1 MNLYIQDKNNN
12 YIYLKC
18 KNGEEINNSNYESI
32 VGKEKLNNM
41 FQRSNLTKILNTK
54 ESKEENKLISD
65 YFENLKK
72 NTKKGNKD
80 DKNLEFYN
88 QKVRIFNKVD
98 ENKINKL
105 DENSKALYVRE
116 IDENKEIKKYEKN
129 YNEEDFWSKIKKYG
143 KKICLKPLYAALYLF
158 YSIPKVSFIDKALI
172 IGSLGYLI
180 SPFDL
185 IPDYI
190 PYVGFLEDIG
200 FLILVYNRIKSNV
213 DDETKKKAKDKL
225 ISIFGKYDENKIK
238 DV

>member
-1 MNLYIQDKNNN
+1 
-12 YIYLKC
+12 
-18 KNGEEINNSNYESI
+18 
-32 VGKEKLNNM
+32 M

-88 QKVRIFNKVD
+88 EKIRIFNEIDK
-98 ENKINKL
+98 NKINKL

-116 IDENKEIKKYEKN
+116 IDEKKEIKKYEKN

-143 KKICLKPLYAALYLF
+143 KKIGLKPLYAALYLF

-185 IPDYI
+185 IPDFI
-190 PYVGFLEDIG
+190 PVVGFLDDASALM
-200 FLILVYNRIKSNV
+200 FVFYRIRSNLKNNSNEV
-213 DDETKKKAKDKL
+213 RDKALKKLK
-225 ISIFGKYDENKIK
+225 SIFGDFNEDEIK
-238 DV
+238 EILL